1 VDLTTKYLGL
11 DIKNPLVPSASPLT
25 RSIAMAR
32 ELEDNGAAAVIMWS
46 LFEEAVTAESE
57 SMVRFLHHQD
67 TGFGE
72 AEAGFLPAWSDF
84 ENGLDLYLENVRRL
98 KESLAIPVIASLNGV
113 TPSGWISAAKDLQQ
127 AGADALELN
136 VYYIAGD
143 IAQTGPQVED
153 RYLSLLRELRGQVA
167 LPINMK
173 LSPAF
178 SSLGNTIKQMAAAGA
193 NGVALFNRF
202 YQPDINIEGLRLQP
216 SLQPSTSAD
225 ALLAMRWIAML
236 YGRIDGLSL
245 GATGGVHTPED
256 AIKLLLAGAD
266 VVHLCS
272 SLLSR
277 GPGHL
282 SHILIGLTEWMEEQG
297 FESLDDFRGRVS
309 ALAVPNPAEFERAN
323 YVNVLDSFS
332 FSAGVMV

>member
-1 VDLTTKYLGL
+1 VDLTTKFLGL

-57 SMVRFLHHQD
+57 SMVRFLHHQE

-72 AEAGFLPAWSDF
+72 AEGGFLPAWSDF
-84 ENGLDLYLENVRRL
+84 DNGLDLYLENVRRL

-113 TPSGWISAAKDLQQ
+113 TPTGWISAAKDLQQ

-143 IAQTGPQVED
+143 INQTPAQVED
-153 RYLSLLRELRGQVA
+153 RYLTLLRELRGQVA

-178 SSLGNTIKQMAAAGA
+178 SSLGNTIKRMADAGA

-225 ALLAMRWIAML
+225 ALLAMRWIALL
-236 YGRIDGLSL
+236 YGRIDGLSI
-245 GATGGVHTPED
+245 GATGGVHTAED

-272 SLLSR
+272 SLLAR

-282 SHILIGLTEWMEEQG
+282 AQILKGLTSWMEEQG
-297 FESLDDFRGRVS
+297 FESLADFRGRVS

-323 YVNVLDSFS
+323 YVNVLDSYS